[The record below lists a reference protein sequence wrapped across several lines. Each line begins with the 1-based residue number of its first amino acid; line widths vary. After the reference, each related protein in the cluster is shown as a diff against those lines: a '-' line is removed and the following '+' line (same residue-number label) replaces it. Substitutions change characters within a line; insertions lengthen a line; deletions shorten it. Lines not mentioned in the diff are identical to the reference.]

1 MSKEEAPSVPGKT
14 SAPDAAERE
23 LWYLRVCYAGQG
35 LGIAVPICPQ
45 GWNVELELDPGISFY
60 TGPFSIQLDPDGTL
74 QAEGMSV
81 HGGLL
86 LPTGSQTRLSRE
98 LPPADRESLR
108 ALSAEL
114 GSLCG
119 WVGRADSPQLRIE
132 LTSDCICQSW
142 LRRLVKGFLGPL
154 QLDLRD
160 VYRLQL
166 AVDEAFTNIIRHAY
180 GECPR
185 RPIDFELV
193 HTDGLL
199 TACFTDAGERRPDV
213 DKLRFDLPAETRP
226 GGRGLFILREVFD
239 EVEFDTQ
246 RQTGTCLRLAK
257 RLQLET

>member
-1 MSKEEAPSVPGKT
+1 MSHEQAPSSLGET
-14 SAPDAAERE
+14 DAPERS

-35 LGIAVPICPQ
+35 LAIAVPICPQ

-60 TGPFSIQLDPDGTL
+60 TGPFSIQLDPDSSL
-74 QAEGMSV
+74 QTEGM
-81 HGGLL
+81 HLHEGLL
-86 LPTGSQTRLSRE
+86 LPTGAQERLTE
-98 LPPADRESLR
+98 PLPAASPEGLR
-108 ALSAEL
+108 WLSSEL

-119 WVGRADSPQLRIE
+119 WATRAEGHHLRIE

-180 GECPR
+180 GERPR
-185 RPIDFELV
+185 RPIDFELSHV
-193 HTDGLL
+193 EGLL
-199 TACFTDAGERRPDV
+199 TAQFTDAGEQRPDIE
-213 DKLRFDLPAETRP
+213 KLRFDLPAETRP

-239 EVEFDTQ
+239 EVEFDT
-246 RQTGTCLRLAK
+246 RRKAGTCLRLAK
-257 RLQLET
+257 RLQTET